1 MLHQKLKYI
10 DKQKLVRKV
19 PGGILKLG
27 IRLFNFQITALTE
40 PGFTVI
46 LYLFFPFY
54 LKQKK
59 ENYIDR
65 NTFLTC
71 NFIHDSLHI

>member
-19 PGGILKLG
+19 PDGILTVG

-40 PGFTVI
+40 PG
-46 LYLFFPFY
+46 
-54 LKQKK
+54 
-59 ENYIDR
+59 NYIDR
-65 NTFLTC
+65 ITILTC